1 MWIRK
6 DKLIISRIGGGVKV
20 MLWRVLR
27 ENKVWLSHATY
38 HTVCTCMIKL
48 HNDVNA

>member
-6 DKLIISRIGGGVKV
+6 DKLIISRIRVGVKV

-27 ENKVWLSHATY
+27 ENKMRLSGHISY
-38 HTVCTCMIKL
+38 SMYIY
-48 HNDVNA
+48 D